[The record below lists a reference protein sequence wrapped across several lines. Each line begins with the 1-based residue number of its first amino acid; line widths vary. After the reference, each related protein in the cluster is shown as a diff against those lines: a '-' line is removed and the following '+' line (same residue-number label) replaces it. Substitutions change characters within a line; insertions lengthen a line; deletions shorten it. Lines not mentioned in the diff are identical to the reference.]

1 MIGAAKISART
12 FKVTRG
18 VHCADKAIGRIHDVS
33 VEVAWEIFS
42 VGCIV
47 APARDL
53 AIIFK
58 GTGGIAKRCG
68 ARDCDEVR
76 PRGRN
81 ELTVRVITPAVDGSI
96 IKNSA
101 GMLGADGDFTKGVAR
116 RIVDAMGVVPN
127 TGHGA
132 VAANAAEIAS
142 STFNVDKALW
152 SSRVVSASPASVGAF
167 LMKPAHKV
175 FTSSEGNKV

>member
-1 MIGAAKISART
+1 MVGATDARAGT
-12 FKVTRG
+12 FKVARG

-33 VEVAWEIFS
+33 VEVAWEVSS

-47 APARDL
+47 APACDV
-53 AIIFK
+53 ATIVK
-58 GTGGIAKRCG
+58 GTGGIAKGCG
-68 ARDCDEVR
+68 AGDGHEVGT
-76 PRGRN
+76 RGRH

-101 GMLGADGDFTKGVAR
+101 GMLGTDGDFTKGVAR
-116 RIVDAMGVVPN
+116 RIVDAMGVIAN
-127 TGHGA
+127 TGYGA

-142 STFNVDKALW
+142 PTFNVDKALRG
-152 SSRVVSASPASVGAF
+152 SGVVSASPASVGAF

-175 FTSSEGNKV
+175 FTSGEGNKV